1 MADTKMSR
9 EELYDLVW
17 QRPLSR
23 LAREFG
29 ISDVGLRKICH
40 QHDIPT
46 ASNQWWVAK
55 EYGKPAV
62 QTPLPDNSRFA
73 GATIT
78 IPRSPPRAE
87 PSPERIEAK
96 AKAAEATAKSQKIA
110 SPRALPQIA
119 KDMIAELKAY
129 KPKDD
134 GGIYV
139 HGPSSFKFSFD
150 KAQLPR
156 VIQIISQLIP
166 AVLELGFEIKS
177 TDKGARIVAEG
188 YEIPLYVRAFLKRV
202 HVKSRW
208 RSSGWETD
216 YVNSDRLAVII
227 NDLGGRRGRDGF
239 GDRFEFS
246 DKGRYRVED
255 KIDEIVAA
263 IALEPIRQ
271 REAAEKRRQQEAYW
285 AERERQSR
293 HVEWLKHR
301 ETLRH
306 GLLKSLTA
314 ANQERQEIRALLDTL
329 PTKCRKN
336 DPRYAAFIRWSKR
349 RLQSLDDQ
357 LSSDAIVGRLRKRR
371 LFEAEDD
378 KKT

>member
-1 MADTKMSR
+1 MTDTKMSR
-9 EELYDLVW
+9 EALYDLVW

-23 LAREFG
+23 LAKEFG

-46 ASNQWWVAK
+46 ASNQWWFAK

-62 QTPLPDNSRFA
+62 QTPLPDNSLIA
-73 GATIT
+73 GITIT
-78 IPRSPPRAE
+78 IPRRLPRAE

-96 AKAAEATAKSQKIA
+96 AKAAEAMVKAKKIA
-110 SPRALPQIA
+110 STRALPQFA
-119 KDMIAELKAY
+119 QDMVAELRGC
-129 KPKDD
+129 KPSGRGD
-134 GGIYV
+134 IYLNS
-139 HGPSSFKFSFD
+139 PTSFKFSFD

-156 VIQIISQLIP
+156 VIKIITQLIP

-188 YEIPLYVRAFLKRV
+188 YEIPVHFRAFLKRV
-202 HVKSRW
+202 PATSRW
-208 RSSGWETD
+208 GRSD
-216 YVNSDRLAVII
+216 FVHSDRLAII
-227 NDLGGRRGRDGF
+227 LNDLGGRESRYSF
-239 GDRFEFS
+239 GDKKEFS
-246 DKGRYRVED
+246 DKARCMVED
-255 KIDEIVAA
+255 KIEKIVEA
-263 IALEPIRQ
+263 IAAEPIARREVEERRRQ
-271 REAAEKRRQQEAYW
+271 WREECAEAERKREHARWLKRREV
-285 AERERQSR
+285 ERHE
-293 HVEWLKHR
+293 
-301 ETLRH
+301 
-306 GLLKSLTA
+306 LLTNLTA

-378 KKT
+378 AKV